1 MGEKTVIFYNQVKK
15 IWEELSKEGE
25 ARDVN
30 LEFEINKKLLNITQV
45 GVFYYFIFNVVKGE
59 FEFVSENIQQILG
72 FDSSKITTSDFLDKI
87 HPEDKPYF
95 FLFEEKVVKL
105 LIDVPKDKI
114 FNYKV
119 QYDFR
124 IKNSEGKYV
133 RILHQM
139 STIECDENK
148 NILRSLAIH
157 TDITHIKESGTPKF
171 SFIGFDGE
179 PSFYDLQFDTNDFK
193 TTNEIFTKREKEV
206 LSQIIQGCSSKEIA
220 ESLFIS
226 IHTVNTHRK
235 NILSKSGCTNPNE
248 LILKTISEG
257 WI

>member
-25 ARDVN
+25 AKDVN
-30 LEFEINKKLLNITQV
+30 LEFEINKKLLNIAQV

-72 FDSSKITTSDFLDKI
+72 FDSSKITTADFLDKI

-105 LIDVPKDKI
+105 LVDVPKDKI

-124 IKNSEGKYV
+124 IKNAEGKYV

-157 TDITHIKESGTPKF
+157 TDITHIKENGIPKF

-235 NILSKSGCTNPNE
+235 NILSKSGCINPNE

-257 WI
+257 WV